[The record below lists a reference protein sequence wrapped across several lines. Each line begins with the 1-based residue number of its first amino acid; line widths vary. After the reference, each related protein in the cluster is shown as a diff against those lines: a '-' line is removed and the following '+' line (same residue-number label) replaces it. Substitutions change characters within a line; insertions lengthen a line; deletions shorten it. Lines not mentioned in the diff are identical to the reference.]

1 MRAPF
6 ADAGADHAPAGPA
19 RPDSRTGEGTVNL
32 AGLLRLRGFARVN
45 RKIEVKS
52 KALAKPRAR
61 RPESNSRI
69 SGSGHSHQFYGTCE
83 RAGLPPV
90 ADTVARQ
97 PSANDRDRGESRD
110 AAPPTP
116 PYVRVRIRRFE
127 KLR

>member
-61 RPESNSRI
+61 RPEI
-69 SGSGHSHQFYGTCE
+69 QLEDFWFGSFAS
-83 RAGLPPV
+83 
-90 ADTVARQ
+90 
-97 PSANDRDRGESRD
+97 
-110 AAPPTP
+110 
-116 PYVRVRIRRFE
+116 I
-127 KLR
+127 LRHL